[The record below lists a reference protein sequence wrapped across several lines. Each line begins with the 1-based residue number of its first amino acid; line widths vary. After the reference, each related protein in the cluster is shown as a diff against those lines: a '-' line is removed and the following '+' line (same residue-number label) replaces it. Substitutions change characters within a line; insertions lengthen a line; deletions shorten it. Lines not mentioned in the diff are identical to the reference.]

1 MLRIKDNVN
10 LKELEKFGFEY
21 RINDH
26 KEQWVI
32 IEPCKPKPYPKWHDS
47 GERANL
53 AIMSVYKVDR
63 ILTHLSHK
71 NIDNNF
77 ARNEKGYCIYC
88 GAMIDDCN

>member
-1 MLRIKDNVN
+1 MLKIKDNVD

-32 IEPCKPKPYPKWHDS
+32 IEPCKPKPYPKWRDS
-47 GERANL
+47 GERTNL

-71 NIDNNF
+71 NIDNILF
-77 ARNEKGYCIYC
+77 DLIQAGLVEKVLE
-88 GAMIDDCN
+88 

>member
-1 MLRIKDNVN
+1 MLKIKDNVD

-21 RINDH
+21 RINNH

-32 IEPCKPKPYPKWHDS
+32 IEHCKPKPYPKWHDS
-47 GERANL
+47 GERTNL

-71 NIDNNF
+71 NIDNILF
-77 ARNEKGYCIYC
+77 DLIQADLVEKVEK
-88 GAMIDDCN
+88 

>member
-1 MLRIKDNVN
+1 MLRIKDNID

-32 IEPCKPKPYPKWHDS
+32 IEHCKPKPYPKWRNS
-47 GERANL
+47 GERTSL
-53 AIMSVYKVDR
+53 AIMNVYKVDR

-71 NIDNNF
+71 NIDNILF
-77 ARNEKGYCIYC
+77 DLIQAGLVEK
-88 GAMIDDCN
+88 AEK